1 MSRPDLSSDEA
12 IAAYKAEMRAVGR
25 KQRFAG
31 LACVVLGAIMVW
43 SVGQAGAA
51 GPALQMAGYGLLA
64 VGWVLMLAAI
74 FLRTRYHRRR
84 MAELD

>member
-1 MSRPDLSSDEA
+1 MSRPDLSSDPA

-31 LACVVLGAIMVW
+31 LACVVLGAVLVW
-43 SVGQAGAA
+43 SVGPAGAA
-51 GPALQMAGYGLLA
+51 GPMVQWTGYGLLA

-74 FLRTRYHRRR
+74 FMRTRYHRRR

>member
-12 IAAYKAEMRAVGR
+12 VAAYKAEMRAVGR

-31 LACVVLGAIMVW
+31 LICVVLGAILVW

-51 GPALQMAGYGLLA
+51 GPVVLWVGYALLA
-64 VGWVLMLAAI
+64 FGWVLMLAAI
-74 FLRTRYHRRR
+74 FMRTRYHRRR

>member
-12 IAAYKAEMRAVGR
+12 IAAYKVEMRAVGR

-31 LACVVLGAIMVW
+31 LGLVLVGAILTW
-43 SVGQAGAA
+43 SASQAGAN
-51 GPALQMAGYGLLA
+51 GPAVQWAGYALLA
-64 VGWVLMLAAI
+64 AGWVLMLSAI
-74 FLRTRYHRRR
+74 FMRTRYHRRR